1 MAVAAVIVGL
11 EAIVLLIVGILLGIS
26 LMTSAP
32 SSLASGIFL
41 LVLLL
46 AFGAGL
52 AAVALNLFRGYRWT
66 RSAAFVWQLLMLT
79 IAVPTLLAGQTLTG
93 LLLIVPPLVVAVLL
107 FTPKVV
113 AYTLRRPAANHR
125 CCSRPGRAASALMV
139 LTGVDQPIAAIQA
152 IRSPGERLFLV
163 GSGRR
168 CPACG
173 RKILRP
179 GSGPDRVPNPCPNSV
194 R

>member
-1 MAVAAVIVGL
+1 VAIAAVIVGL
-11 EAIVLLIVGILLGIS
+11 EAVVLLIVGIILGIS
-26 LMTSAP
+26 LITSAP
-32 SSLASGIFL
+32 ASLASGIFL

-52 AAVALNLFRGYRWT
+52 AAVALNLYRGYRWT

-113 AYTLRRPAANHR
+113 AYTLRTGGEP
-125 CCSRPGRAASALMV
+125 PV
-139 LTGVDQPIAAIQA
+139 L
-152 IRSPGERLFLV
+152 
-163 GSGRR
+163 
-168 CPACG
+168 
-173 RKILRP
+173 
-179 GSGPDRVPNPCPNSV
+179 
-194 R
+194 

>member
-11 EAIVLLIVGILLGIS
+11 EAVVLLIVGIILGIS
-26 LMTSAP
+26 LTTSAP
-32 SSLASGIFL
+32 ASLASGIFL

-52 AAVALNLFRGYRWT
+52 AAVALNLYRGYRWT

-113 AYTLRRPAANHR
+113 AYTLRTGGEP
-125 CCSRPGRAASALMV
+125 PV
-139 LTGVDQPIAAIQA
+139 L
-152 IRSPGERLFLV
+152 
-163 GSGRR
+163 
-168 CPACG
+168 
-173 RKILRP
+173 
-179 GSGPDRVPNPCPNSV
+179 
-194 R
+194 